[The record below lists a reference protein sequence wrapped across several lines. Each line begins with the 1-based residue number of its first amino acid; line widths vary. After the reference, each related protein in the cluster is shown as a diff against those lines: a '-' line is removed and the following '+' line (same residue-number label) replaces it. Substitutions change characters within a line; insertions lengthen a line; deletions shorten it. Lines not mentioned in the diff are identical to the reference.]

1 MNPSSSQKPA
11 PVSGYEAA
19 ARVAASSAPRVTESP
34 YIEWAKLKSGA
45 KFNLA
50 TSGVLSYPI
59 RELPVRFEELE
70 INGPGGRY
78 GFGPLI
84 ERVAKHAG
92 TSEDCVVT
100 AIGTSLANF
109 LVYAAL
115 IEPGDDVLIEHPAY
129 GPMIEAPQ
137 FLGAN
142 IRYFARRFEEGFSV
156 EPNAVSA
163 AMTPR
168 TRMIVLTNLHN
179 PSGTF
184 IPDAMLREVG
194 EIAARAGAY
203 VVVDEV
209 YLDMLAMTDAA
220 KRPEA
225 PVRSSFHLGE
235 NFVITTSLTKV
246 YGLSGLRC
254 GWILA
259 PRELA
264 KKMWRVGDLFENI
277 PAHIPEQISCV
288 AFDNLKKI
296 AARTRAL
303 LVANRK
309 LLDAFLGSR
318 KDLEF
323 VTPVAGTVVFPRLR
337 RGRTEDFVRLLREKH
352 ETSVVPG
359 QFFAMPEHFR
369 IGIGGDTELLHRG
382 LERMSAALDEF
393 GPG

>member
-1 MNPSSSQKPA
+1 MNSASPSPSTPA
-11 PVSGYEAA
+11 SHRAID
-19 ARVAASSAPRVTESP
+19 SP

-45 KFNLA
+45 KYSLA
-50 TSGVLSYPI
+50 TSGVKGYPI
-59 RELPVRFEELE
+59 AELPVNFAELE

-84 ERVAKHAG
+84 ERVARHAG
-92 TSEDCVVT
+92 TAEECAVT

-109 LVYAAL
+109 LVYAAT
-115 IEPGDDVLIEHPAY
+115 IEPGDDVVIEHPAY

-142 IRYFARRFEEGFSV
+142 IRYFARRFEDGFSAD
-156 EPNAVSA
+156 PQAVKA

-168 TRMIVLTNLHN
+168 TRLIVLTNLHN
-179 PSGTF
+179 PSGAL
-184 IPDAMLREVG
+184 IPDERLREIG
-194 EIAARAGAY
+194 EIAARARAH
-203 VVVDEV
+203 VVIDEV
-209 YLDMLAMTDAA
+209 YLDKLAMTDAA

-225 PVRSSFHLGE
+225 PLRSSFHLGE
-235 NFVITTSLTKV
+235 NFIVTTSLTKV

-259 PRELA
+259 PQELA

-288 AFDNLKKI
+288 AFDNLQTI

-309 LLDAFLGSR
+309 LLDAFLSSR

-323 VTPVAGTVVFPRLR
+323 VTPVAGTVVFPKLR
-337 RGRTEDFVRLLREKH
+337 RGRTEEFVRLLREKY

-359 QFFAMPEHFR
+359 HFFAMPEHFR
-369 IGIGGDTELLHRG
+369 VGIGGDSELLRTG
-382 LERMSAALDEF
+382 LERISAALDEF
-393 GPG
+393 SRS